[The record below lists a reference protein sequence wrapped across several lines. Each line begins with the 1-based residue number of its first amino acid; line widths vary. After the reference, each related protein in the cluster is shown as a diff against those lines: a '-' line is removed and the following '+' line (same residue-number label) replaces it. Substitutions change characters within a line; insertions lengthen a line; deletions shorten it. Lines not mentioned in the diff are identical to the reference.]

1 MYIHLYICTDL
12 QWEYYEGKVA
22 HFLLIPL
29 NYTNDYNFVL
39 EKLLAQ
45 DPFFVY
51 LFYILFINS

>member
-1 MYIHLYICTDL
+1 MYGSVV
-12 QWEYYEGKVA
+12 WEYYEGKVA

-45 DPFFVY
+45 DPFFLSIY
-51 LFYILFINS
+51 FIFCSLIVKICI

>member
-1 MYIHLYICTDL
+1 MYGSVVGK
-12 QWEYYEGKVA
+12 YYEGKVA

-51 LFYILFINS
+51 LFYILFSNS